1 MFAADALSLSAQI
14 HVVEYLGN
22 SKTLVNAS
30 KTDSITFTPP
40 ATSGTSAGYRSID
53 NTQNITFYL
62 GESVKRITPFN
73 GEEKLNAG
81 RQTVTLTPGNYAIY
95 KIK

>member
-1 MFAADALSLSAQI
+1 MPPKFQSIQSNGEGILVSQ
-14 HVVEYLGN
+14 
-22 SKTLVNAS
+22 LVNG
-30 KTDSITFTPP
+30 KNK
-40 ATSGTSAGYRSID
+40 YVMLVNRSID
-53 NTQNITFYL
+53 DAQNITFYL

>member
-1 MFAADALSLSAQI
+1 MFAAGALSLSAQI

-30 KTDSITFTPP
+30 KTDSITFAPP
-40 ATSGTSAGYRSID
+40 ATSGPSAGYRSID

>member
-1 MFAADALSLSAQI
+1 MPPKFQSIQSNGEGILVSQ
-14 HVVEYLGN
+14 
-22 SKTLVNAS
+22 LVNG
-30 KTDSITFTPP
+30 KNK
-40 ATSGTSAGYRSID
+40 YVMLVNRSID
-53 NTQNITFYL
+53 DAQTVTFYL
-62 GESVKRITPFN
+62 DQSVKRVMPFN